1 MGLLGHVQGQ
11 ISCSLELTPLE
22 TGAAHRQGTDPLQG
36 AFHGGGHGAGAE
48 HVGAEVGAVVD
59 ARQHQIRCFVHQFA
73 QGQLHAIGRCAAAGP
88 GGHAR
93 CKQFVRP
100 FGAQGGLQGQAVAGG
115 GAFLVG
121 ADHRDL
127 VTPGGRGRSQGADP
141 LGEDPVVIAD
151 QDPHGSADG
160 WGEPKRAGC
169 LQSGPFRLCSVSAPV
184 TLQQLTDQLDAL
196 EQQASAEIAEAA
208 DAAALEQLRVGLLGK
223 KGRLSG
229 VLGAMGKLP
238 GQERPVV
245 GQRANVLKTQVQTL
259 LSDRLQA
266 VQQAAMAERIA
277 RESIDVTAPPSGIPM
292 GHRHPLITTTEEIV
306 DLFLGLGY
314 SVAEGPEVEKDH
326 YNFTALNIPEDHPA
340 RDMQDTFYLG
350 ADLLMRTHTSPVQI
364 RHLEQNPPP
373 VRIVAP
379 GRVYRR
385 DAVDATHSP
394 VFHQVEV
401 LAIDEGLDFSHLR
414 GTVMAFLKA
423 FFGDLPVRF
432 RASYFPFTEPSAEVD
447 VQWRGRWLEV
457 MGCGMVDPA
466 VLEGLGLDPERYSGF
481 AAGLGVE
488 RFCMVRHGID
498 DIRRLY
504 TSDLRFL
511 EQF

>member
-1 MGLLGHVQGQ
+1 MSAT
-11 ISCSLELTPLE
+11 IS
-22 TGAAHRQGTDPLQG
+22 
-36 AFHGGGHGAGAE
+36 
-48 HVGAEVGAVVD
+48 
-59 ARQHQIRCFVHQFA
+59 
-73 QGQLHAIGRCAAAGP
+73 
-88 GGHAR
+88 
-93 CKQFVRP
+93 
-100 FGAQGGLQGQAVAGG
+100 
-115 GAFLVG
+115 
-121 ADHRDL
+121 
-127 VTPGGRGRSQGADP
+127 
-141 LGEDPVVIAD
+141 
-151 QDPHGSADG
+151 
-160 WGEPKRAGC
+160 
-169 LQSGPFRLCSVSAPV
+169 
-184 TLQQLTDQLDAL
+184 LQQLTDQLDAL
-196 EQQASAEIAEAA
+196 EAEAVSAIAAAA
-208 DAAALEQLRVGLLGK
+208 DADALEQLRVSLLGK

-238 GQERPVV
+238 SEERPLV
-245 GQRANVLKTQVQTL
+245 GQRANVLKTQVQNL
-259 LSDRLQA
+259 LGERLQVVKAAALTDRLLQ
-266 VQQAAMAERIA
+266 ET
-277 RESIDVTAPPSGIPM
+277 IDVTAPASGIPV
-292 GHRHPLITTTEEIV
+292 GHRHPLITTTEQIV
-306 DLFLGLGY
+306 DLFCGLGY
-314 SVAEGPEVEKDH
+314 RVAEGPEVETDH
-326 YNFTALNIPEDHPA
+326 YNFSALNIPEDHPA

-350 ADLLMRTHTSPVQI
+350 GNLLLRTHTSPVQI
-364 RHLEQNPPP
+364 RYLEENPPP

-423 FFGDLPVRF
+423 FFGDMPVRF

-466 VLEGLGLDPERYSGF
+466 VLEGLGLDPERWSGF

>member
-1 MGLLGHVQGQ
+1 
-11 ISCSLELTPLE
+11 
-22 TGAAHRQGTDPLQG
+22 
-36 AFHGGGHGAGAE
+36 
-48 HVGAEVGAVVD
+48 
-59 ARQHQIRCFVHQFA
+59 
-73 QGQLHAIGRCAAAGP
+73 
-88 GGHAR
+88 
-93 CKQFVRP
+93 
-100 FGAQGGLQGQAVAGG
+100 
-115 GAFLVG
+115 
-121 ADHRDL
+121 
-127 VTPGGRGRSQGADP
+127 
-141 LGEDPVVIAD
+141 
-151 QDPHGSADG
+151 
-160 WGEPKRAGC
+160 
-169 LQSGPFRLCSVSAPV
+169 VSATV
-184 TLQQLTDQLDAL
+184 SLQQLTDQLEAL
-196 EQQASAEIAEAA
+196 ETEAAAEIAAAA
-208 DAAALEQLRVGLLGK
+208 DADALEQLRVSLLGK

-238 GQERPVV
+238 GNERPLV
-245 GQRANVLKTQVQTL
+245 GQRANVLKTQVQAL
-259 LSDRLQA
+259 LSERLQA
-266 VQQAAMAERIA
+266 VKSAALDARLA
-277 RESIDVTAPPSGIPM
+277 RETLDVTAAASGVPM

-306 DLFLGLGY
+306 DLFCGLGY
-314 SVAEGPEVEKDH
+314 RMVEGPEVETDH
-326 YNFTALNIPEDHPA
+326 YNFTALNIPPDHPA
-340 RDMQDTFYLG
+340 RDMQDTFYLK
-350 ADLLMRTHTSPVQI
+350 DNLLLRTHTSPVQI
-364 RHLEQNPPP
+364 RQLEQTPPP

-466 VLEGLGLDPERYSGF
+466 VLEGLGLDPERFSGF

>member
-1 MGLLGHVQGQ
+1 M
-11 ISCSLELTPLE
+11 
-22 TGAAHRQGTDPLQG
+22 
-36 AFHGGGHGAGAE
+36 
-48 HVGAEVGAVVD
+48 
-59 ARQHQIRCFVHQFA
+59 
-73 QGQLHAIGRCAAAGP
+73 
-88 GGHAR
+88 
-93 CKQFVRP
+93 
-100 FGAQGGLQGQAVAGG
+100 
-115 GAFLVG
+115 
-121 ADHRDL
+121 
-127 VTPGGRGRSQGADP
+127 
-141 LGEDPVVIAD
+141 
-151 QDPHGSADG
+151 
-160 WGEPKRAGC
+160 
-169 LQSGPFRLCSVSAPV
+169 SAPV
-184 TLQQLTDQLDAL
+184 TVQQLTDQLDAL
-196 EQQASAEIAEAA
+196 EQQASVDISEAG
-208 DAAALEQLRVGLLGK
+208 DAQALEQLRVGLLGK
-223 KGRLSG
+223 KGRISS

-238 GQERPVV
+238 GQDRPLV
-245 GQRANVLKTQVQTL
+245 GQRANVLKTQVQAL
-259 LSDRLQA
+259 LADRLE
-266 VQQAAMAERIA
+266 VVKKAALEERIA
-277 RESIDVTAPPSGIPM
+277 RETIDVTAPASGVPM

-314 SVAEGPEVEKDH
+314 SVAEGPEVEQDH

-340 RDMQDTFYLG
+340 RDMQDTFYLQG
-350 ADLLMRTHTSPVQI
+350 DLLLRTHTSPVQI
-364 RHLEQNPPP
+364 RHLEENPPP
-373 VRIVAP
+373 VRVVAP

-466 VLEGLGLDPERYSGF
+466 VLTGLGLDPERWSGF

>member
-1 MGLLGHVQGQ
+1 MSAT
-11 ISCSLELTPLE
+11 IS
-22 TGAAHRQGTDPLQG
+22 
-36 AFHGGGHGAGAE
+36 
-48 HVGAEVGAVVD
+48 
-59 ARQHQIRCFVHQFA
+59 
-73 QGQLHAIGRCAAAGP
+73 
-88 GGHAR
+88 
-93 CKQFVRP
+93 
-100 FGAQGGLQGQAVAGG
+100 
-115 GAFLVG
+115 
-121 ADHRDL
+121 
-127 VTPGGRGRSQGADP
+127 
-141 LGEDPVVIAD
+141 
-151 QDPHGSADG
+151 
-160 WGEPKRAGC
+160 
-169 LQSGPFRLCSVSAPV
+169 
-184 TLQQLTDQLDAL
+184 LQQLTDQLDAL
-196 EQQASAEIAEAA
+196 EAEAVSAIAAAA
-208 DAAALEQLRVGLLGK
+208 DADALEQLRVSLLGK

-238 GQERPVV
+238 SEERPLV
-245 GQRANVLKTQVQTL
+245 GQRANVLKTQVQNL
-259 LSDRLQA
+259 LGERLQVVKAAALADRLLQ
-266 VQQAAMAERIA
+266 ET
-277 RESIDVTAPPSGIPM
+277 IDVTAPASGIPV
-292 GHRHPLITTTEEIV
+292 GHRHPLITTTEQIV
-306 DLFLGLGY
+306 DLFCGLGY
-314 SVAEGPEVEKDH
+314 RVAEGPEVETDH
-326 YNFTALNIPEDHPA
+326 YNFSALNIPEDHPA

-350 ADLLMRTHTSPVQI
+350 GNLLLRTHTSPVQI
-364 RHLEQNPPP
+364 RYLEENPPP

-423 FFGDLPVRF
+423 FFGDMPVRF

-466 VLEGLGLDPERYSGF
+466 VLEGLGLDPERWSGF

>member
-1 MGLLGHVQGQ
+1 L
-11 ISCSLELTPLE
+11 
-22 TGAAHRQGTDPLQG
+22 
-36 AFHGGGHGAGAE
+36 
-48 HVGAEVGAVVD
+48 
-59 ARQHQIRCFVHQFA
+59 
-73 QGQLHAIGRCAAAGP
+73 
-88 GGHAR
+88 
-93 CKQFVRP
+93 
-100 FGAQGGLQGQAVAGG
+100 
-115 GAFLVG
+115 
-121 ADHRDL
+121 
-127 VTPGGRGRSQGADP
+127 
-141 LGEDPVVIAD
+141 
-151 QDPHGSADG
+151 SAT
-160 WGEPKRAGC
+160 
-169 LQSGPFRLCSVSAPV
+169 VS
-184 TLQQLTDQLDAL
+184 LQQLTDQLDQL
-196 EQQASAEIAEAA
+196 EAQAAQEIAAAA
-208 DAAALEQLRVGLLGK
+208 DAAALEELRVGLLGK

-238 GQERPVV
+238 GDERPVV
-245 GQRANVLKTQVQTL
+245 GQRANVLKEQVQSL

-266 VQQAAMAERIA
+266 VKSAAMAERIA
-277 RESIDVTAPPSGIPM
+277 SETLDVTMPASFTPV
-292 GHRHPLITTTEEIV
+292 GHRHPLISTIEEIV
-306 DLFLGLGY
+306 DIFSGLGY
-314 SVAEGPEVEKDH
+314 QVEEGPEIESDF
-326 YNFTALNIPEDHPA
+326 YNFTALNIPEHHPA

-350 ADLLMRTHTSPVQI
+350 DHQLLRTHTSPVQI
-364 RHLEQNPPP
+364 RHLENNAPPI
-373 VRIVAP
+373 RIIAP

-414 GTVMAFLKA
+414 GTVTSFLQQ

-466 VLEGLGLDPERYSGF
+466 VLEGMGIDPERYSGF

-498 DIRRLY
+498 DIRRLF

>member
-1 MGLLGHVQGQ
+1 M
-11 ISCSLELTPLE
+11 
-22 TGAAHRQGTDPLQG
+22 
-36 AFHGGGHGAGAE
+36 
-48 HVGAEVGAVVD
+48 
-59 ARQHQIRCFVHQFA
+59 
-73 QGQLHAIGRCAAAGP
+73 
-88 GGHAR
+88 
-93 CKQFVRP
+93 
-100 FGAQGGLQGQAVAGG
+100 
-115 GAFLVG
+115 
-121 ADHRDL
+121 
-127 VTPGGRGRSQGADP
+127 
-141 LGEDPVVIAD
+141 
-151 QDPHGSADG
+151 
-160 WGEPKRAGC
+160 
-169 LQSGPFRLCSVSAPV
+169 SAPV
-184 TLQQLTDQLDAL
+184 TLQDLTDQLDAL
-196 EQQASAEIAEAA
+196 EQQAAAEIAEAP

-238 GQERPVV
+238 GNERPVV
-245 GQRANVLKTQVQTL
+245 GQRANVLKTQLQAL
-259 LSDRLQA
+259 LNERLQA
-266 VQQAAMAERIA
+266 VKQAAMAERIA
-277 RESIDVTAPPSGIPM
+277 RESLDVTAPPSGTPM
-292 GHRHPLITTTEEIV
+292 GHRHPLISTTEEIV

-314 SVAEGPEVEKDH
+314 NVTEGPEVEQDR

-340 RDMQDTFYLG
+340 RDMQDTYYLQN
-350 ADLLMRTHTSPVQI
+350 DLLLRTHTSPVQI
-364 RHLEQNPPP
+364 RFLEQTPPP
-373 VRIVAP
+373 VRIIAP

-385 DAVDATHSP
+385 DAADATHSA

-423 FFGDLPVRF
+423 FFGDVPVRF

-466 VLEGLGLDPERYSGF
+466 VLEGLGLDPERWSGF

>member
-1 MGLLGHVQGQ
+1 MSNAPTLAD
-11 ISCSLELTPLE
+11 IT
-22 TGAAHRQGTDPLQG
+22 
-36 AFHGGGHGAGAE
+36 
-48 HVGAEVGAVVD
+48 
-59 ARQHQIRCFVHQFA
+59 
-73 QGQLHAIGRCAAAGP
+73 GQLEALEADAAA
-88 GGHAR
+88 A
-93 CKQFVRP
+93 
-100 FGAQGGLQGQAVAGG
+100 
-115 GAFLVG
+115 
-121 ADHRDL
+121 
-127 VTPGGRGRSQGADP
+127 
-141 LGEDPVVIAD
+141 IAD
-151 QDPHGSADG
+151 
-160 WGEPKRAGC
+160 
-169 LQSGPFRLCSVSAPV
+169 
-184 TLQQLTDQLDAL
+184 
-196 EQQASAEIAEAA
+196 AA
-208 DAAALEQLRVGLLGK
+208 DAAALEQLRIDLLGK
-223 KGRLSG
+223 KGKLSG

-238 GQERPVV
+238 GDQRPLV
-245 GQRANVLKTQVQTL
+245 GQRANVLKSQVQSL
-259 LSDRLQA
+259 LQERQTKLR
-266 VQQAAMAERIA
+266 QAAMDARIA
-277 RESIDVTAPPSGIPM
+277 SETIDITLPASYRPP
-292 GHRHPLITTTEEIV
+292 GHRHPLLSTTDDIV
-306 DLFLGLGY
+306 DIFCGLGY
-314 SVAEGPEVEKDH
+314 RVVEGPDIETDH
-326 YNFTALNIPEDHPA
+326 YNFSALNIPEDHPA

-350 ADLLMRTHTSPVQI
+350 GDLLMRTHTSPVQI
-364 RHLEQNPPP
+364 RHLEENPPP

>member
-1 MGLLGHVQGQ
+1 M
-11 ISCSLELTPLE
+11 
-22 TGAAHRQGTDPLQG
+22 
-36 AFHGGGHGAGAE
+36 
-48 HVGAEVGAVVD
+48 
-59 ARQHQIRCFVHQFA
+59 
-73 QGQLHAIGRCAAAGP
+73 
-88 GGHAR
+88 
-93 CKQFVRP
+93 
-100 FGAQGGLQGQAVAGG
+100 
-115 GAFLVG
+115 
-121 ADHRDL
+121 
-127 VTPGGRGRSQGADP
+127 
-141 LGEDPVVIAD
+141 
-151 QDPHGSADG
+151 
-160 WGEPKRAGC
+160 
-169 LQSGPFRLCSVSAPV
+169 SAPV

-196 EQQASAEIAEAA
+196 EQQASAEIA
-208 DAAALEQLRVGLLGK
+208 DALDATALEQLRVGLLGK

-238 GQERPVV
+238 GDERPLV

-259 LSDRLQA
+259 LTERLQA
-266 VQQAAMAERIA
+266 VKQAAMAERIA
-277 RESIDVTAPPSGIPM
+277 RESIDVTAPASGIPM

-314 SVAEGPEVEKDH
+314 SVAEGPEVERDH

-340 RDMQDTFYLG
+340 RDMQDTFYLKG
-350 ADLLMRTHTSPVQI
+350 DLLMRTHTSPVQI

-466 VLEGLGLDPERYSGF
+466 VLEGLGLDPERWSGF

>member
-1 MGLLGHVQGQ
+1 M
-11 ISCSLELTPLE
+11 
-22 TGAAHRQGTDPLQG
+22 
-36 AFHGGGHGAGAE
+36 
-48 HVGAEVGAVVD
+48 
-59 ARQHQIRCFVHQFA
+59 
-73 QGQLHAIGRCAAAGP
+73 
-88 GGHAR
+88 
-93 CKQFVRP
+93 
-100 FGAQGGLQGQAVAGG
+100 
-115 GAFLVG
+115 
-121 ADHRDL
+121 
-127 VTPGGRGRSQGADP
+127 
-141 LGEDPVVIAD
+141 
-151 QDPHGSADG
+151 SAT
-160 WGEPKRAGC
+160 
-169 LQSGPFRLCSVSAPV
+169 VS
-184 TLQQLTDQLDAL
+184 LQQLTDQLDQL
-196 EQQASAEIAEAA
+196 EAQAAQEIAAAA
-208 DAAALEQLRVGLLGK
+208 DAAALEELRVGLLGK

-238 GQERPVV
+238 GDERPVV
-245 GQRANVLKTQVQTL
+245 GQRANVLKEQVQSL

-266 VQQAAMAERIA
+266 VKSAAMAERIA
-277 RESIDVTAPPSGIPM
+277 SETLDVTMPASFTPV
-292 GHRHPLITTTEEIV
+292 GHRHPLISTIEEIV
-306 DLFLGLGY
+306 DIFSGLGY
-314 SVAEGPEVEKDH
+314 QVEEGPEIESDF
-326 YNFTALNIPEDHPA
+326 YNFTALNIPEHHPA

-350 ADLLMRTHTSPVQI
+350 DHQLLRTHTSPVQI
-364 RHLEQNPPP
+364 RHLENNAPPI
-373 VRIVAP
+373 RIIAP

-414 GTVMAFLKA
+414 GTVTSFLQQ

-466 VLEGLGLDPERYSGF
+466 VLQGMGIDPERYSGF

-488 RFCMVRHGID
+488 RFCMVRHDID
-498 DIRRLY
+498 DIRRLF

>member
-1 MGLLGHVQGQ
+1 M
-11 ISCSLELTPLE
+11 
-22 TGAAHRQGTDPLQG
+22 
-36 AFHGGGHGAGAE
+36 
-48 HVGAEVGAVVD
+48 
-59 ARQHQIRCFVHQFA
+59 
-73 QGQLHAIGRCAAAGP
+73 
-88 GGHAR
+88 
-93 CKQFVRP
+93 
-100 FGAQGGLQGQAVAGG
+100 
-115 GAFLVG
+115 
-121 ADHRDL
+121 
-127 VTPGGRGRSQGADP
+127 
-141 LGEDPVVIAD
+141 
-151 QDPHGSADG
+151 SAT
-160 WGEPKRAGC
+160 
-169 LQSGPFRLCSVSAPV
+169 V
-184 TLQQLTDQLDAL
+184 TLQQLTEQLDAL
-196 EQQASAEIAEAA
+196 EQQAAA
-208 DAAALEQLRVGLLGK
+208 DIADALDAQALEQLRVGLLGK
-223 KGRLSG
+223 KGKLSG

-238 GQERPVV
+238 GSDRPVV

-259 LSDRLQA
+259 LADRLQA
-266 VQQAAMAERIA
+266 VKQAAMAERIA
-277 RESIDVTAPPSGIPM
+277 RERLDVTAPASGIPM

-314 SVAEGPEVEKDH
+314 SVAEGPEVEQDH

-340 RDMQDTFYLG
+340 RDMQDTFYLQK
-350 ADLLMRTHTSPVQI
+350 DLLLRTHTSPVQI

>member
-1 MGLLGHVQGQ
+1 
-11 ISCSLELTPLE
+11 
-22 TGAAHRQGTDPLQG
+22 
-36 AFHGGGHGAGAE
+36 
-48 HVGAEVGAVVD
+48 
-59 ARQHQIRCFVHQFA
+59 
-73 QGQLHAIGRCAAAGP
+73 
-88 GGHAR
+88 
-93 CKQFVRP
+93 
-100 FGAQGGLQGQAVAGG
+100 
-115 GAFLVG
+115 
-121 ADHRDL
+121 
-127 VTPGGRGRSQGADP
+127 
-141 LGEDPVVIAD
+141 
-151 QDPHGSADG
+151 
-160 WGEPKRAGC
+160 
-169 LQSGPFRLCSVSAPV
+169 VSAPV

-196 EQQASAEIAEAA
+196 EQQAAAEIAEAA

-223 KGRLSG
+223 KGRISG

-238 GQERPVV
+238 GEERPLV
-245 GQRANVLKTQVQTL
+245 GQRANVLKTQVQSL
-259 LSDRLQA
+259 LGERLQA
-266 VQQAAMAERIA
+266 VKQAAMAERIA
-277 RESIDVTAPPSGIPM
+277 RESLDVTAPASGVPM

-314 SVAEGPEVEKDH
+314 SVAEGPEVERDH

-350 ADLLMRTHTSPVQI
+350 GDLLMRTHTSPVQI
-364 RHLEQNPPP
+364 RHLEENPPP

-385 DAVDATHSP
+385 DAVDATPSP

>member
-1 MGLLGHVQGQ
+1 M
-11 ISCSLELTPLE
+11 
-22 TGAAHRQGTDPLQG
+22 
-36 AFHGGGHGAGAE
+36 
-48 HVGAEVGAVVD
+48 
-59 ARQHQIRCFVHQFA
+59 
-73 QGQLHAIGRCAAAGP
+73 
-88 GGHAR
+88 
-93 CKQFVRP
+93 
-100 FGAQGGLQGQAVAGG
+100 
-115 GAFLVG
+115 
-121 ADHRDL
+121 
-127 VTPGGRGRSQGADP
+127 
-141 LGEDPVVIAD
+141 
-151 QDPHGSADG
+151 
-160 WGEPKRAGC
+160 
-169 LQSGPFRLCSVSAPV
+169 SAPV

-196 EQQASAEIAEAA
+196 EQQASAEIADAA

-223 KGRLSG
+223 KGRISG

-238 GQERPVV
+238 GDERPLV
-245 GQRANVLKTQVQTL
+245 GQRANVLKTQVKTL

-277 RESIDVTAPPSGIPM
+277 RESIDVTAQASGIPM

-314 SVAEGPEVEKDH
+314 SVSEGPEVEKDH

-364 RHLEQNPPP
+364 RYLEQNPPP
-373 VRIVAP
+373 VRILAP

-414 GTVMAFLKA
+414 GTVMAFLRA

>member
-1 MGLLGHVQGQ
+1 M
-11 ISCSLELTPLE
+11 
-22 TGAAHRQGTDPLQG
+22 
-36 AFHGGGHGAGAE
+36 
-48 HVGAEVGAVVD
+48 
-59 ARQHQIRCFVHQFA
+59 
-73 QGQLHAIGRCAAAGP
+73 
-88 GGHAR
+88 
-93 CKQFVRP
+93 
-100 FGAQGGLQGQAVAGG
+100 
-115 GAFLVG
+115 
-121 ADHRDL
+121 
-127 VTPGGRGRSQGADP
+127 
-141 LGEDPVVIAD
+141 
-151 QDPHGSADG
+151 
-160 WGEPKRAGC
+160 
-169 LQSGPFRLCSVSAPV
+169 SAPV

-196 EQQASAEIAEAA
+196 EQQAAAEIAEAV

-223 KGRLSG
+223 KGRISG

-238 GQERPVV
+238 GEERPLV
-245 GQRANVLKTQVQTL
+245 GQRANVLKTQVQSL
-259 LSDRLQA
+259 LGERLQA
-266 VQQAAMAERIA
+266 VKQAAMAERIA
-277 RESIDVTAPPSGIPM
+277 RESLDVTAPASGVPM

-314 SVAEGPEVEKDH
+314 SVAEGPEVERDH

-350 ADLLMRTHTSPVQI
+350 GDLLMRTHTSPVQI
-364 RHLEQNPPP
+364 RHLEENPPP